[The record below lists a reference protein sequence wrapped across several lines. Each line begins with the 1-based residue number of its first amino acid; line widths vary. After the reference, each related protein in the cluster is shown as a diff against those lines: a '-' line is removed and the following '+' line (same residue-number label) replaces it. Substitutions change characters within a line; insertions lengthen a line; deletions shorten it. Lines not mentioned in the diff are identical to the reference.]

1 MIVFNA
7 IYCKYRNQF
16 HSKEYFFLNFPAF
29 ISGYTKVQYF
39 INVPNVSDYQ
49 KSDLEN
55 LRKTLVILLSANY
68 NDVIVCGVKDGSVI
82 VIFMIS
88 DYLIPCLM
96 ASFKSEEKISQLLKE
111 NIFKIMI
118 QDDVVFTKGIFS
130 NNFYNMNAFKIT
142 FLLF

>member
-1 MIVFNA
+1 MQYIANIEINFIQKN
-7 IYCKYRNQF
+7 I
-16 HSKEYFFLNFPAF
+16 FFFNFPAF

-39 INVPNVSDYQ
+39 INVPNDSDYQ

-55 LRKTLVILLSANY
+55 LRKTLVILLSANF

-88 DYLIPCLM
+88 DYLIPRLM
-96 ASFKSEEKISQLLKE
+96 ALFKSEEKILQILKE

-118 QDDVVFTKGIFS
+118 QDDVVFSKGIFS
-130 NNFYNMNAFKIT
+130 NNF
-142 FLLF
+142 